1 MSSLHRRAL
10 AAACCAL
17 GLSACSSSDR
27 ALPTLTITEQP
38 SVAPIEAVP
47 LAYSLTLATSINTL
61 VEAEL
66 EDNLGNAFR
75 INFTSFG
82 REHDVTLLNLR
93 PERTYTVRVTAF
105 TRDGITQTAEVVPQF
120 STAALPAD
128 FPALSLL
135 TSEPDRMEPGY
146 TLFDAVRKDRSAAY
160 IVIVDAAGEV
170 VWYLAPEG
178 ESVTRRVA
186 NGALLTLDAGSGLIR
201 EIDERGSTRVSFH
214 SAQTSAPVGD
224 SVAVDVAEFHDDV
237 VKIEGVASYLTTIVD
252 TSGKVD
258 DFPIDE
264 TDPTRTARRRVRDE
278 PVVEFNAL
286 GTITGRLDFLD
297 LLKPTRIGYDG
308 TSGLPDAADWAHVTS
323 VFLDRIDN
331 TIVAALR
338 HQDAVVKVSPRTS
351 ELLWILGPPANWE
364 GFEEFLLT
372 PDGADFSWPYHPHGA
387 QVTATGTV
395 LLFDNGNRRASPFT
409 GEPIVPADAN
419 QSRAVEYAVDL
430 TDRTVTQVWQWGL
443 AESGE
448 ALYAPFSGDADRLSR
463 TGNTLITFGGLC
475 AVGGVPSDDL
485 DACRASARII
495 EVEAETDERVF
506 DLAVDDAD
514 VGTSGY
520 TVNQSERL
528 STLYGNPGIVIT
540 ELE

>member
-1 MSSLHRRAL
+1 MSSLHCRVL

-17 GLSACSSSDR
+17 LLGACSSSDR
-27 ALPTLTITEQP
+27 DLPTLTITEQP
-38 SVAPIEAVP
+38 SVSPVEAVP
-47 LAYSLTLATSINTL
+47 LAWSLTLATSINTL

-75 INFTSFG
+75 INFSSFG

-105 TRDGITQTAEVVPQF
+105 TRDGITQTAEVTPQF
-120 STAALPAD
+120 STPPLPAD
-128 FPALSLL
+128 FPALSVL

-146 TLFDAVRKDRSAAY
+146 TLFDAVRKDRSAGY

-170 VWYLAPEG
+170 VWYLAPEV

-186 NGALLTLDAGSGLIR
+186 NGALLTLDAGIGLIR
-201 EIDERGSTRVSFH
+201 EIDERGRSRVSFH
-214 SAQTSAPVGD
+214 SAQTAQPVGN
-224 SVAVDVAEFHDDV
+224 SIAVDVAEFHDDV
-237 VKIEGVASYLTTIVD
+237 VKIEGVASYLTGIVD
-252 TSGKVD
+252 TSRKVD
-258 DFPIDE
+258 DFPVNE
-264 TDPTRTARRRVRDE
+264 TDPTITGRRRVRDE
-278 PVVEFNAL
+278 PIVEFNAL
-286 GTITGRLDFLD
+286 GTVGGELKFLD

-308 TSGLPDAADWAHVTS
+308 TSGLPEAADWAHLTS
-323 VFLDRIDN
+323 VFLDRADN

-338 HQDAVVKVSPRTS
+338 HQDAVVKVSAGTR
-351 ELLWILGPPANWE
+351 ELQWIIAPPANWE

-372 PDGADFSWPYHPHGA
+372 PDGADFAWPYHPHGA
-387 QVTATGTV
+387 QITPAGTV

-419 QSRAVEYAVDL
+419 QSRAVEYSVNVL
-430 TDRTVTQVWQWGL
+430 DRTVTQVWQWGL

-448 ALYAPFSGDADRLSR
+448 AFYAPFAGDADRLSG

-485 DACRASARII
+485 AACRASARII

-514 VGTSGY
+514 AGSSGY
-520 TVNQSERL
+520 TVAQSERL
-528 STLYGNPGIVIT
+528 RTLYGDPSIVIT
-540 ELE
+540 VLE